1 MTLELEAIKLKGKIR
16 PDRQLEV
23 PELPPGVPEGEV
35 ELILLYERK
44 PTQEQAKPLSPLE
57 WPTLDGGRYLGGSL
71 RREDIYDDDGR

>member
-1 MTLELEAIKLKGKIR
+1 MSPELEAIKLKGKIR
-16 PDRQLEV
+16 PDRQLEL

-44 PTQEQAKPLSPLE
+44 STEEQTKALSPLL